1 MVSLKKYTKEQILTE
16 GNNRFKKIASML
28 DREDLEDM
36 LQQSLSWL
44 DQTVFTP
51 RAVIF
56 NTEDVISYKGGW
68 FIDVSRMKIDVIN
81 NVYYKDT
88 FDEQLNTILPEVG
101 LMPFIV
107 GGNTFNS
114 ISSVADYLAL
124 RSNLNMMN
132 RQLRFNGDYEL
143 WPVDEEGRQLLQ
155 VKNNNIIRVE
165 FLPNID
171 RDAEEWYL
179 YDFEYAALK
188 DILFDKCNIF
198 NYEQIMSA
206 QTLGISKES
215 TNLLDYWTKKLEE
228 DKKEFTDK
236 SLVTYLA

>member
-28 DREDLEDM
+28 DTEDLEDM

-56 NTEDVISYKGGW
+56 EPDNIINYKGGW
-68 FIDVSRMKIDVIN
+68 FIDVSNFKIDVIN
-81 NVYYKDT
+81 NVYYRDT

-114 ISSVADYLAL
+114 ISSVADYIAL

-143 WPVDEEGRQLLQ
+143 WPLDENGRQLLQ
-155 VKNNNIIRVE
+155 VRNNNIIRIE

-171 RDAEEWYL
+171 RDANEWYL

-206 QTLGISKES
+206 QTLGVSKES
-215 TNLLDYWTKKLEE
+215 SNLVDYWTKKLEA